1 MRQDDLGAMVPARL
15 ELQSGEVFHG
25 MSFGHR
31 AGVSGECV
39 FQTGMVGYPQ
49 ALTDPSYYGQLLVLT
64 YPSIG
69 NYGAP
74 ATTSPNEKKRLLDVV
89 ESRRIQAAALVVSEL
104 SVANSHW
111 QAHGSLDTWL
121 RESHVP
127 CISGIDTRALT
138 KLLRSRGS
146 TLAHIVIGS
155 EKAPPLFVDPNTDN
169 LVARVSCT
177 KTYTIPC
184 DLIDTDAPRM
194 VVVDCGLKLNQIR
207 ELAKRCA
214 SLTVVPWDAPLDVLD
229 DPASCDGIFISN
241 GPGDPAMVLHTVTAL
256 QRAIARRP
264 GRPIFGICLGHQLL
278 ARAAGLET
286 YKLRHGN
293 RGHNQPAVDLTTGR
307 CHITSQNHGF
317 AVRINP
323 ASREG
328 DGDNKDWVATFVN
341 ANDGTNEGITHKTL
355 PIFSVQFHPEACAGP
370 TDTNYL
376 FDTFTEAAKKFRKG
390 KPVGTLF
397 DITNI
402 YNIYSSLHLGFKEDG
417 SASTRA
423 ISNGILESRVESER
437 GWKLER
443 TKKVIIL
450 GSGGLSIG
458 QAGEFDY
465 SGSQAIKA
473 LASESVKTIL
483 INPNIATVQ
492 TSPGLA
498 DKVYF
503 LPVTPESVVKVAE
516 YERPDAILLTFGGQ
530 TALNC
535 GVELYRS
542 GHFKRL
548 GIKVLGTP
556 IEAILDTEDRERF
569 KNRLIEIGEPFAVS
583 RSCETVKETLQAA
596 RNLGYPVICRAAFSL
611 GGLGSGFANNDDQL
625 TEVAERALSA
635 STQVLIERSMKGW
648 KEVEYEVVRDAFDNC
663 ITVCN
668 MENFDPLGI
677 HTGDSI
683 VVAPSQTLTDEEYQ
697 MLRDA
702 AIRTV
707 RHLGI
712 IGECNIQYALN
723 PHSTQYCIIEVNARL
738 SRSSAL
744 ASKATGY
751 PLAFVAAKLA
761 LGMRL
766 TEIRNSI
773 TKETSACFE
782 PSLDYMVVKM
792 PRWDLRKFPRVKRN
806 LGSSMKSVG
815 EVMAIGRNFEETLQK
830 AIRMSR
836 DNYVNGFESG
846 VVPYSEEEMI
856 NPTDD
861 RLLAIADGFAN
872 GVTVERI
879 HELTKI
885 DRWFLKKLFRISLQ
899 ETALRG
905 KLDLGEDDLVVSKSL
920 GFSDRQIGKLSKIT
934 EISVRKLREKLG
946 VRPCVKQIDTVAA
959 EFPAKTNFLYVTY
972 ANVASH
978 ISARNFHT
986 ASFGKYQQNGMSLR
1000 SPPVPQLDHDVE
1012 FDTQGVIVLGSGAY
1026 RIGSSVEFDSCAVSA
1041 TRTLR
1046 KQGAATIMINYNP
1059 ETVSTDYDECD
1070 RLYFEELSF
1079 ERVLDI
1085 YEYEQSVGIVV
1096 SMGGQLANNIA
1107 MRLHRQSARIL
1118 GTTPEMIDGAENRYK
1133 FSRMLDRIGV
1143 DQPQWKELS
1152 SIVDAKAFCLDV
1164 GYPVLVRPSYV
1175 LSGASMNVCHRHE
1188 DLELYLTEAATVSSD
1203 CPVVISKFILQA
1215 KEIEVDAVAEKG
1227 QLVMH
1232 VVSEHVENAGVHSG
1246 DATLILPP
1254 QDLDETTVRKVEFA
1268 TAKVADAL
1276 NVTGPMNIQFI
1287 AKNKEIKVIEC
1298 NLRASRTFPFISKTI
1313 GLDMAE
1319 LAVNVMMGY
1328 PVNKYPVDVS
1338 AIKYVGVKAAQ
1349 FSFTR
1354 LPGADPILGVEMTST
1369 GEVACYGATKEE
1381 AYAKTLMATSRNLP
1395 RHAVALSIG
1404 TYKDKLEFMDSAKTL
1419 VELGIKLYATPG
1431 TAEFLIE
1438 HGVPAETAVGSS
1450 KGEYSASEV
1459 KNNIDHIIRSGRVQF
1474 VINIPSNHGFRRI
1487 ASYES
1492 PGYLSRRAAVEFGV
1506 PLLTNIKCAKL
1517 FVKALETATRNKF
1530 DFPLSSC
1537 DAQYSS
1543 YMLSLPGLILIDS
1556 YIKKPKNNQI
1566 FGRKPT
1572 VTTSAWERQSKE
1584 ALRGGFCITA
1594 VAASNEESET
1604 PDGLQ
1609 AFAAEGRMHSLCDF
1623 AIFAAAGRENATVAR
1638 HLTSIVYGL
1647 KISSDSAA
1655 CFDQGSVEGWIDQ
1668 LQKWPATMPICI
1680 EASGRSLAALLFAA
1694 VLGNRDVH
1702 VARVK
1707 SMSDI
1712 QLIRSSKD
1720 RGLNVTCS
1728 VDVLDLYATRN
1739 SGRISANDQEA
1750 LWENYE
1756 IIDAVTGN
1764 PEYIL
1769 PLLLASVEEGRL
1781 SIEWVRSRLSDMPR
1795 KILGLSASVLKC
1807 YIVEVDFDSTWIG
1820 PAASDVAGIPCRG
1833 RVRRV
1838 MMDGNVAFLDGKIW
1852 AQPGMRQNLSPDVG
1866 VLAEQPRVMKRTS
1879 AGVKTQKAGSKIVQ
1893 RQERHISKTYSNE
1906 SGAGSTGNETKRAS
1920 QNLGDITV
1928 KEPSSPLQRYGPKW
1942 NGNPHIGK
1950 ELIHRSS
1957 SQYGIDKSLSLT
1969 SFHGKTVNWTGRD
1982 VLSVAEFSRDD
1993 LHRLFEVAQEMRAM
2007 VSRVGHWDLLK
2018 GKILG
2023 ALFYEPST
2031 RTSCSFQAAMQR
2043 LGGTVLSIND
2053 IAMSSVAKGE
2063 TLRDTIRTL
2072 ESYTDIIV
2080 IRHPAVG
2087 AAQEAANSSKQPVVN
2102 AGDGVGEHPTQ
2113 AMLDIFTI
2121 REELGTVQGIVITFL
2136 GDLKNGR
2143 TVHSLA
2149 RLLAHYSVKIH
2160 YVSPESLRMPSN
2172 TLAALADRGI
2182 SQKEHQELS
2191 DEVLRET
2198 DVLYVTRVQKE
2209 RFKSE
2214 EEYESVRGMYVVT
2227 PKTLTRA
2234 KEDMI
2239 VMHPLPRVGE
2249 ISEDVDSDPRAV
2261 YFRQME
2267 YGMYVRMALL
2277 ALLLG
2282 QV

>member
-1 MRQDDLGAMVPARL
+1 MREDAEHAMVPARL
-15 ELQSGEVFHG
+15 ELVTGEVFHG
-25 MSFGHR
+25 MSFGHTTSV
-31 AGVSGECV
+31 AGECV

-49 ALTDPSYYGQLLVLT
+49 ALTDPSYCGQLLVLT

-69 NYGAP
+69 NYG
-74 ATTSPNEKKRLLDVV
+74 SPYEGPLPENAVPDVV
-89 ESRRIQAAALVVSEL
+89 ESTRVHAAALIVSEL
-104 SVANSHW
+104 SLAYSHW
-111 QAHGSLDTWL
+111 RARTSLHVWL
-121 RESHVP
+121 REERVP
-127 CISGIDTRALT
+127 AISGVDTRALA
-138 KLLRSRGS
+138 KILRSHGS
-146 TLAHIVIGS
+146 ALARLVVS
-155 EKAPPLFVDPNTDN
+155 SVQPPPFSDPNIHN
-169 LVARVSCT
+169 LVARVSCDR
-177 KTYTIPC
+177 TYMVPGTS
-184 DLIDTDAPRM
+184 DYGLAPRI
-194 VVVDCGLKLNQIR
+194 VVVDCGLKLNQLR
-207 ELAKRCA
+207 ELRDRCS
-214 SLTVVPWDAPLDVLD
+214 SLTVVPWDTNLDELD
-229 DPASCDGIFISN
+229 TPGSIDGIFISN
-241 GPGDPAMVLHTVTAL
+241 GPGDPAMAASTVDVLRRV
-256 QRAIARRP
+256 IARRP

-278 ARAAGLET
+278 ARAAGLNT
-286 YKLRHGN
+286 FKLTHGN
-293 RGHNQPAVDLTTGR
+293 RGHNQPAVDLTSGR
-307 CHITSQNHGF
+307 CYITSQNHGY
-317 AVRINP
+317 AVRIDP
-323 ASREG
+323 TSRG
-328 DGDNKDWVATFVN
+328 SATVSNWAATFVN
-341 ANDGTNEGITHKTL
+341 ANDGTNEGIAHRNL
-355 PIFSVQFHPEACAGP
+355 PIFSVQFHPEARAGP

-376 FDTFTEAAKKFRKG
+376 FDKFTDAARKCRAG
-390 KPVGTLF
+390 ESVGPLF
-397 DITNI
+397 DLSNVSAT
-402 YNIYSSLHLGFKEDG
+402 YSSLHLGFEKQYDSTPII
-417 SASTRA
+417 SASR
-423 ISNGILESRVESER
+423 SLNSILESDD
-437 GWKLER
+437 GWKPGR
-443 TKKVIIL
+443 VKKVIIL

-473 LASESVKTIL
+473 LASESVKTVL

-503 LPVTPESVVKVAE
+503 LPVTAESVVKVAE
-516 YERPDAILLTFGGQ
+516 FERPDAILLTFGGQ

-535 GVELYRS
+535 GVELYKS
-542 GHFKRL
+542 GHLERL

-556 IEAILDTEDRERF
+556 IEAVLDTEDRERF
-569 KNRLIEIGEPFAVS
+569 KNRLGEISEPFAVS
-583 RSCETVKETLQAA
+583 RSCESVEEALNAA
-596 RNLGYPVICRAAFSL
+596 RNLGYPVICRAAFAL
-611 GGLGSGFANNDDQL
+611 GGLGSGFADNDEQL
-625 TEVAERALSA
+625 SEIAARALSA
-635 STQVLIERSMKGW
+635 SSQVLIERSMKGW
-648 KEVEYEVVRDAFDNC
+648 KEVEYEVVRDGFDNC

-712 IGECNIQYALN
+712 IGECNIQYAVN
-723 PHSTQYCIIEVNARL
+723 PSSMQYCIIEVNARL

-751 PLAFVAAKLA
+751 PLAYVAAKLA
-761 LGMRL
+761 LGIRL

-792 PRWDLRKFPRVKRN
+792 PRWDLKKFPRVHRN
-806 LGSSMKSVG
+806 IGSSMKSVG

-846 VVPYSEEEMI
+846 IVDYSEEEMN

-861 RLLAIADGFAN
+861 RLLAIADGLAK

-879 HELTKI
+879 HQLTNI
-885 DRWFLKKLFRISLQ
+885 DCWFLKKLERISVQ

-905 KLDLGEDDLVVSKSL
+905 KSDLNVDDLVASKTL
-920 GFSDRQIGKLSKIT
+920 GFSDRQIGKLAKIT
-934 EISVRKLREKLG
+934 EISVRKLRERLD

-959 EFPAKTNFLYVTY
+959 EFPAKTNFLYLTY

-978 ISARNFHT
+978 IAARQNSEHKENVRTNGTSRFPQT
-986 ASFGKYQQNGMSLR
+986 TQQ
-1000 SPPVPQLDHDVE
+1000 DHDVS
-1012 FDTQGVIVLGSGAY
+1012 FDTHGVIVLGGGAY

-1085 YEYEQSVGIVV
+1085 YECEHSAGIIV

-1118 GTTPEMIDGAENRYK
+1118 GTTPEMIDSAENRYK
-1133 FSRMLDRIGV
+1133 FSRMLDRIDV

-1175 LSGASMNVCHRHE
+1175 LSGAAMNVCHRHE

-1203 CPVVISKFILQA
+1203 CPVVISKFILEA

-1254 QDLDETTVRKVEFA
+1254 QDLDEITVRKVEVA

-1328 PVNKYPVDVS
+1328 PITKYPVDVK
-1338 AIKYVGVKAAQ
+1338 AIKYVGVKASL

-1381 AYAKTLMATSRNLP
+1381 AYAKTLIATSRKLP

-1404 TYKDKLEFMDSAKTL
+1404 TYKDKLEFLQSAKTL
-1419 VELGIKLYATPG
+1419 VDLGIKIYATLG
-1431 TAEFLIE
+1431 TAEFLTE
-1438 HGVPAETAVGSS
+1438 HNVPAEVAVGSN

-1474 VINIPSNHGFRRI
+1474 FINIPSNHGFRRM
-1487 ASYES
+1487 ASYQS
-1492 PGYLSRRAAVEFGV
+1492 PGYLARRAAVEFGV

-1517 FVKALETATRNKF
+1517 FVRALETATRYKF
-1530 DFPLSSC
+1530 NFPLSSC

-1543 YMLSLPGLILIDS
+1543 YMLSMPGLVLLDVDLHKFS
-1556 YIKKPKNNQI
+1556 
-1566 FGRKPT
+1566 
-1572 VTTSAWERQSKE
+1572 SAQLSNSECSATNSWYRLSSE

-1594 VAASNEESET
+1594 ASATSEDSET
-1604 PDGLQ
+1604 PEGLQ
-1609 AFAAEGRMHSLCDF
+1609 LLAGEGRKHSLCDF
-1623 AIFAAAGRENATVAR
+1623 ALFAFAGRENATVAR
-1638 HLTSIVYGL
+1638 HLTSVVYGL
-1647 KISSDSAA
+1647 KISSESAA
-1655 CFDQGSVEGWIDQ
+1655 CFEQGSVEGWIEQ
-1668 LQKWPATMPICI
+1668 LQKWPVTMPICI

-1702 VARVK
+1702 VSQVNT
-1707 SMSDI
+1707 MSDI

-1720 RGLNVTCS
+1720 RGLKVTCS
-1728 VDVLDLYATRN
+1728 VNVLDLYATRA
-1739 SGRISANDQEA
+1739 SGRIANRDQEA

-1756 IIDAVTGN
+1756 LIDAVTGP
-1764 PEYIL
+1764 PEYVL

-1781 SIEWVRSRLSDMPR
+1781 SISWVRSRLGSNPR
-1795 KILGLSASVLKC
+1795 KILGLSSSTLKSF
-1807 YIVEVDFDSTWIG
+1807 IVEVDFDSTWIG
-1820 PAASDVAGIPCRG
+1820 PAASDIAGIPCRG

-1852 AQPGMRQNLSPDVG
+1852 AQPGTSQNLTPDVG
-1866 VLAEQPRVMKRTS
+1866 VLAEQPRVMKTS
-1879 AGVKTQKAGSKIVQ
+1879 SVTV
-1893 RQERHISKTYSNE
+1893 
-1906 SGAGSTGNETKRAS
+1906 AS
-1920 QNLGDITV
+1920 QNKLPEIAQDRHLPNTFS
-1928 KEPSSPLQRYGPKW
+1928 KQNSKSS
-1942 NGNPHIGK
+1942 IGK
-1950 ELIHRSS
+1950 GSSCPSDTLGQEPNTSLRRYDPMWSGSTRPNLGMLQRSS
-1957 SQYGIDKSLSLT
+1957 SQHGMDTNLSLT
-1969 SFHGKTVNWTGRD
+1969 NFGGKTVSWAGRD

-1993 LHRLFEVAQEMRAM
+1993 LHHLFEVAQEMRAM

-2023 ALFYEPST
+2023 SLFYEPST

-2043 LGGTVLSIND
+2043 LGGTVLTIND
-2053 IAMSSVAKGE
+2053 VAKSSIAKGE
-2063 TLRDTIRTL
+2063 TLPDTIRTL
-2072 ESYTDIIV
+2072 ECYTDVLV

-2087 AAQEAANSSKQPVVN
+2087 AAQEAANSSRNPVVN

-2113 AMLDIFTI
+2113 AMLDVFTI
-2121 REELGTVQGIVITFL
+2121 REELGTVQGIVITFV

-2160 YVSPESLRMPSN
+2160 YVSPESLRMPTE

-2182 SQKEHQELS
+2182 YQKEHRELS
-2191 DEVLRET
+2191 DNVLRET
-2198 DVLYVTRVQKE
+2198 DVLYVTRMQKE

-2214 EEYESVRGMYVVT
+2214 QEYNSVRGLYVVT

-2234 KEDMI
+2234 KDDMI

-2249 ISEDVDSDPRAV
+2249 ISEEVDSDPRAV

-2267 YGMYVRMALL
+2267 HGMFVRMAML
-2277 ALLLG
+2277 ALVLG